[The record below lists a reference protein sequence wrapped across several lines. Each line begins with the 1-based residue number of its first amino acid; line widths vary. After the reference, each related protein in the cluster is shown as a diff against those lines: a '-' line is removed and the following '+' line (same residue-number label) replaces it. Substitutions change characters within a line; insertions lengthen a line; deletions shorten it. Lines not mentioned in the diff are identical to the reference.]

1 MYFKISSKEG
11 KELKAYCAR
20 AHTDAHAR
28 GNILLA
34 LRVGTGTI
42 GSFMYAEDTY
52 DALLLCAKNVWNEMG
67 KPVVND
73 GICSRLDDY
82 ERPSAQS
89 KKFFEKLG
97 QSLDAYVRCQDS
109 EQALRSRR

>member
-1 MYFKISSKEG
+1 MYFKIPSKEG

-52 DALLLCAKNVWNEMG
+52 DALLLCAKNVWDEMG
-67 KPVVND
+67 KPVTND
-73 GICSRLDDY
+73 NICTRLDEY
-82 ERPSAQS
+82 ETPSANS
-89 KKFFEKLG
+89 KKFFENLK
-97 QSLDAYVRCQDS
+97 QSLDSYILPLQ
-109 EQALRSRR
+109 